1 MSFDLHT
8 VLKEFWGFDQF
19 REMQEDIIQSVLD
32 GNDTLA
38 LLPTGG
44 GKSICFQVPAL
55 AKEGICI
62 VVSPLIALM
71 KDQVENLK
79 GRGIKA
85 EALVSGMSKR
95 AIDILLDNCIYGD
108 IKFLYV
114 SPERLKSDLFITR
127 LKKMNINLIAV
138 DEAHCISQW
147 GYDFRPSYLEIENL
161 RNIVSDVPVL
171 ALTATA
177 TPKVVID
184 IQEKLGFKKQN
195 VLQKSFKRDNI
206 HYIVIN
212 DEDKMGRMMKIIQKV
227 SGSGIIYALNRKKTQ
242 EIAHFLQK
250 RGISAEYYH
259 AGITAEKR
267 SQIQADWASNKTRII
282 VATNAFGMGIDKPD
296 VRFVINLELTDSLEA
311 YFQEAGRGGRDELT
325 AYAVLLIN
333 KNDRIN
339 LVNRVESSFPD
350 KEQIKKVYF
359 AVCNQLRIAI
369 GAGENT
375 TYPFNINK
383 IKAQQNQ
390 SALEIFNSVKF
401 LERAGYFELSEAFYT
416 PSRIKIEMNTS
427 ELYEFQIR
435 NKKFDPYIKLLLRS
449 YGGLFDAF
457 SKIKE
462 FDLATRSK
470 QSINTIKNILRDLH
484 KLEVITYEEQNDL
497 PLLTFLQ
504 PRVDLK
510 HLRISKEVYD
520 LRKEEALIKV
530 DAVIKYAFT
539 TETCRSKLLLSYFG
553 DKSSDCGICD
563 VCLSKKRTE
572 NLNSKQ
578 LKSIQK
584 DITNL
589 LLISSLESSE
599 LTTALTLKHREKDIR
614 KMVQWLLDEN
624 VIKIN
629 ELNKIELT

>member
-1 MSFDLHT
+1 MSSNIHSI
-8 VLKEFWGFDQF
+8 LKEFWGFEKF
-19 REMQEDIIQSVLD
+19 REMQEEIIQSVLD
-32 GNDTLA
+32 GKDTLA

-55 AKEGICI
+55 TKDGICL

-79 GRGIKA
+79 ERGVNA
-85 EALVSGMSKR
+85 ETLVSGMSKR
-95 AIDILLDNCIYGD
+95 AIDILLDNCIYGKV
-108 IKFLYV
+108 KFLYV
-114 SPERLKSDLFITR
+114 SPERLKSKLFIVR
-127 LKKMNINLIAV
+127 LKKMNVNLIAI

-147 GYDFRPSYLEIENL
+147 GYNFRPSYLEIINL
-161 RNIVSDVPVL
+161 REILPNIPIL

-184 IQEKLGFKKQN
+184 IQEKLGFKKPN

-212 DEDKMGRMMKIIQKV
+212 DEDKMGRMMKIINKV
-227 SGSGIIYALNRKKTQ
+227 PGTGIIYALNRRKTQ

-259 AGITAEKR
+259 AGITPEKR
-267 SQIQADWASNKTRII
+267 SRIQADWSSNQTRII

-296 VRFVINLELTDSLEA
+296 VRFVINLELTDSIEA
-311 YFQEAGRGGRDELT
+311 YFQEAGRGGRDEKK

-333 KNDRIN
+333 ENDRIN
-339 LVNRVESSFPD
+339 LINRVEKSFPK

-359 AVCNQLRIAI
+359 AICNQLRIAI
-369 GAGENT
+369 GTGEDA
-375 TYPFNINK
+375 TYPFNIND
-383 IKAQQNQ
+383 IKAQQNHN
-390 SALEIFNSVKF
+390 ALEIYNSVKF
-401 LERAGYFELSEAFYT
+401 LEQAGYFELSEAFYT
-416 PSRIKIEMNTS
+416 PSRIKIEMNSS

-435 NKKFDPYIKLLLRS
+435 NKKYDPYIKLLLRS
-449 YGGLFDAF
+449 YGGLFDDF

-470 QSINTIKNILRDLH
+470 KTISVIRKILRELH

-510 HLRISKEVYD
+510 HLRLGKEIYD
-520 LRKEEALIKV
+520 NRKEEALTKLE
-530 DAVIKYAFT
+530 AVINYAFSND
-539 TETCRSKLLLSYFG
+539 TCRSQLLLTYFG
-553 DKSSDCGICD
+553 DSNTDCGVCD
-563 VCLSKKRTE
+563 VCLSKKRDKK
-572 NLNSKQ
+572 LNSKQ
-578 LKSIQK
+578 FKEIQNNI
-584 DITNL
+584 ITL
-589 LLISSLESSE
+589 LQNSPLEPSE
-599 LTTALTLKHREKDIR
+599 LIIKLASKHKEKNVRI
-614 KMVQWLLDEN
+614 MVQWLLDEN
-624 VIKIN
+624 IIKLN
-629 ELNKIELT
+629 ELNKIKIT

>member
-1 MSFDLHT
+1 MSSKIHSI
-8 VLKEFWGFDQF
+8 LKEFWGFEKF
-19 REMQEDIIQSVLD
+19 REMQKEIIQSTLD
-32 GNDTLA
+32 GKDTLA

-55 AKEGICI
+55 AKDGICL

-79 GRGIKA
+79 DRGIKA

-95 AIDILLDNCIYGD
+95 AIDILLDNCIYGKV
-108 IKFLYV
+108 KFLYV
-114 SPERLKSDLFITR
+114 SPERLKSKLFIVR
-127 LKKMNINLIAV
+127 LKKMNVNIIAI

-147 GYDFRPSYLEIENL
+147 GYNFRPSYLEIINL
-161 RNIVSDVPVL
+161 REILPNIPIL

-184 IQEKLGFKKQN
+184 IQEKLGFKKPN

-212 DEDKMGRMMKIIQKV
+212 DEDKMGRMLKIINKV
-227 SGSGIIYALNRKKTQ
+227 PGTGIIYAANRSKTQ

-259 AGITAEKR
+259 AGITPEKR
-267 SQIQADWASNKTRII
+267 SLIQADWASNKTRII

-296 VRFVINLELTDSLEA
+296 VRFVINLALTDSIEA
-311 YFQEAGRGGRDELT
+311 YFQEAGRGGRDEEK

-333 KNDRIN
+333 ENDRIN
-339 LVNRVESSFPD
+339 LINRVEKSFPE

-359 AVCNQLRIAI
+359 AICNQLRIAI
-369 GAGENT
+369 GAGENA
-375 TYPFNINK
+375 TYPFNIND
-383 IKAQQNQ
+383 IKAQQNHN
-390 SALEIFNSVKF
+390 ALEIYNSVKL
-401 LERAGYFELSEAFYT
+401 LEQAGYFELSEAFYT
-416 PSRIKIEMNTS
+416 PSRIKIEMNSS

-435 NKKFDPYIKLLLRS
+435 HKKYDPYIKLLLRS
-449 YGGLFDAF
+449 YGGLFDDF

-470 QSINTIKNILRDLH
+470 KTISVIRKILRELH
-484 KLEVITYEEQNDL
+484 KLEVIIYEEQNNL

-510 HLRISKEVYD
+510 HLRLRNEIYD
-520 LRKEEALIKV
+520 IRKEDALIKME
-530 DAVIKYAFT
+530 AVINYAFSND
-539 TETCRSKLLLSYFG
+539 TCRSQLLLAYFG
-553 DKSSDCGICD
+553 DS
-563 VCLSKKRTE
+563 
-572 NLNSKQ
+572 NN
-578 LKSIQK
+578 
-584 DITNL
+584 
-589 LLISSLESSE
+589 
-599 LTTALTLKHREKDIR
+599 
-614 KMVQWLLDEN
+614 
-624 VIKIN
+624 
-629 ELNKIELT
+629 